1 MQAPDGIARAIEV
14 LRSRG
19 LAERLGRLGVLD
31 AGDLRLQEP
40 SGTRG
45 PSGLL
50 NEAALGELVEAT
62 REQTRSAREHGDR
75 LLLIGGDCPVLLGA
89 LAGLRDHANARPGL
103 LMLDGHEDAWL
114 PAQSPTG
121 EASDSELAIALGLVS
136 DRLPAPLDRL
146 VPLLDPGDV
155 ALLGPR
161 DRADIDAAGARSVQG
176 QVALFL
182 SGEETSRA
190 DSPAATALRALETP
204 DFWLHIDL
212 DVLATAAFGA
222 ADYLQPGGLTWSE
235 LDAIA
240 GAAVADPRC
249 KGASVVIYNPEL
261 DPDQADA
268 EKYADYIRETGFG
281 EYGQTPGNRGAWM
294 LRRDEGDRT
303 EFITLSLWESEDAIR
318 AFAGDDIEAAVLYPE
333 DELYLIDGE
342 STVTHHQVVDQ
353 L

>member
-1 MQAPDGIARAIEV
+1 MGVPYTSMQAPGGIARAIEV

-19 LAERLGRLGVLD
+19 LAERLGRLGVVD
-31 AGDLRLQEP
+31 GGDLRLQEP

-62 REQTRSAREHGDR
+62 REQARSAREQGDR
-75 LLLIGGDCPVLLGA
+75 LLLVGGDCPVMLGA
-89 LAGLRDHANARPGL
+89 LAGLGERPGL

-121 EASDSELAIALGLVS
+121 EASDSELAIALGLAS
-136 DRLPAPLDRL
+136 DRLPAPLDHL

-161 DRADIDAAGARSVQG
+161 DRAEIDAAGARSVEG
-176 QVALFL
+176 HVALFL

-212 DVLATAAFGA
+212 DVLATDAFGA
-222 ADYLQPGGLTWSE
+222 ADYLQPGGLTWTE

-249 KGASVVIYNPEL
+249 KGASVAIYNPEL
-261 DPDQADA
+261 DPDRHAADQV
-268 EKYADYIRETGFG
+268 I
-281 EYGQTPGNRGAWM
+281 
-294 LRRDEGDRT
+294 
-303 EFITLSLWESEDAIR
+303 EFLCRLWEDA
-318 AFAGDDIEAAVLYPE
+318 
-333 DELYLIDGE
+333 
-342 STVTHHQVVDQ
+342 
-353 L
+353 